1 MKSPDTLRQ
10 DTPQLK
16 HAPVSLVRCGEYNS
30 DDVQRAVNRAVE
42 ELGGIRRFV
51 KPGDVVLLKPNQLVA
66 APPEK
71 CVCTHPEVLRAVIR
85 LVQTA
90 SPKAIWV
97 GDSPGVGSTK
107 GTARKAGL
115 LAVIEEEGAALSP
128 FTRSMEVS
136 ATGGVFK
143 HFQVAPQVVE
153 ADVIINLPKVKTHSQ
168 MVLTLAIKNIF
179 GCVVGGRK
187 PGWHLKAG
195 RDYRFFARML
205 LDLHRTVAPAL
216 NIVDGVMGMEG
227 DGPGNGTPVELGFI
241 AAGSDAVGV
250 DVAISHLLGV
260 DPAAVYVL
268 AQARQD
274 GYSLDLKDVPLVG
287 EPFEQMVRPV
297 PITLPQPFDLQ
308 WKLPGWL
315 KRRLTSRI
323 TARPRINH
331 LRCKA
336 CGQCVEICPPDA
348 MSLEGDK
355 VVIDYSTCIRCYCCQ
370 EICPEGAIDTK
381 KGLKLLG

>member
-1 MKSPDTLRQ
+1 MKADTLQQSR
-10 DTPQLK
+10 PQLK
-16 HAPVSLVRCGEYNS
+16 HAPVSLVRCGDYVS
-30 DDVQRAVNRAVE
+30 DNVQRAVNRAVD
-42 ELGGIRRFV
+42 ELGGIRHFV
-51 KPGDVVLLKPNQLVA
+51 KPGDTVLIKPNQLVA

-90 SPKAIWV
+90 NPKAVWV

-107 GTARKAGL
+107 STARKSGL
-115 LAVIEEEGAALSP
+115 LAIIEEEGAALSS
-128 FTRSMEVS
+128 FTRSMEVK
-136 ATGGVFK
+136 AKGGVFK
-143 HFQVAPQVVE
+143 HFQVASQVVE

-168 MVLTLAIKNIF
+168 MVLTMAVKNTF

-195 RDYRFFARML
+195 RDYRYFARML

-250 DVAISHLLGV
+250 DVVISHLVGV

-268 AQARQD
+268 AVARED
-274 GYSLDLKDVPLVG
+274 GYSLNLKDVPMVG
-287 EPFEQMVRPV
+287 EPFDLMARAK
-297 PITLPQPFDLQ
+297 PIVLPQPFDLQ

-323 TARPRINH
+323 TARPRVNR
-331 LRCKA
+331 LRCKS

-348 MSLEGDK
+348 MSLAQEK
-355 VVIDYSTCIRCYCCQ
+355 VTIDYSTCIRCYCCQ